1 MSKMTIVTRRA
12 KVVAGLVFAAAF
24 VTVAAPAAF
33 AQGQPHPAASTAV
46 PEPRILVIDRA
57 GVLRGS
63 KVGQDLNHQ
72 AEGYIVQMNNELKGD
87 AQSLQKE
94 KAALE
99 QQIAIL
105 APDVKNQKIKAF
117 QTKAQAFQQ
126 KAVARRMQIQYGVI
140 LARQQIDKA
149 LGPII
154 QGIMQERGANL
165 LLDRAA
171 IIYGTNG
178 SFDITLTA
186 IQRLDQ
192 KLPAV
197 KVQLVT
203 PPPQVAAQ
211 MQQQMQQGGQ

>member
-1 MSKMTIVTRRA
+1 MSNMTIINRRA
-12 KVVAGLVFAAAF
+12 RVFAGVVLAATF
-24 VTVAAPAAF
+24 VTFAAPAAF
-33 AQGQPHPAASTAV
+33 AQGQPHPAASGV
-46 PEPRILVIDRA
+46 PEPKILVIDRS

-63 KVGQDLNHQ
+63 KVGQDIAHQ
-72 AEGYIVQMNNELKGD
+72 VQGYTQSAESELRGE
-87 AQSLQKE
+87 AQGLQKE
-94 KAALE
+94 KSALE

-105 APDVKNQKIKAF
+105 APDVKNQKIRAF
-117 QTKAQAFQQ
+117 QAKQQAFQQ
-126 KAVARRMQIQYGVI
+126 KVQQRQQQIQYGVY

-178 SFDITLTA
+178 SFDITQAA

-192 KLPAV
+192 KLPTV

-203 PPPQVAAQ
+203 PPPGM
-211 MQQQMQQGGQ
+211 MQQQQPQQGQ

>member
-1 MSKMTIVTRRA
+1 MSKMTLFTRRT
-12 KVVAGLVFAAAF
+12 KVIAGSVLAAAF
-24 VTVAAPAAF
+24 VTLASPATF
-33 AQGQPHPAASTAV
+33 AQGQPHPAASGV
-46 PEPRILVIDRA
+46 PEPKILVIDRS

-63 KVGQDLNHQ
+63 KVGQDIAHQ
-72 AEGYIVQMNNELKGD
+72 VQGYTQSAEAELRGE
-87 AQSLQKE
+87 AQGLQKE

-105 APDVKNQKIKAF
+105 APDVKNQKIRAFTAKQAAF
-117 QTKAQAFQQ
+117 QAKVQTRQQ
-126 KAVARRMQIQYGVI
+126 QIQYGVY

-178 SFDITLTA
+178 SFDITQTA

-192 KLPAV
+192 KLPTV

-203 PPPQVAAQ
+203 PPPGA
-211 MQQQMQQGGQ
+211 MPQQQQQGG

>member
-1 MSKMTIVTRRA
+1 MSKMTLFTRRT
-12 KVVAGLVFAAAF
+12 KVIAGSVLAAAF
-24 VTVAAPAAF
+24 VTFASPATF
-33 AQGQPHPAASTAV
+33 AQGQPHPAASGV
-46 PEPRILVIDRA
+46 PEPKILVIDRS

-63 KVGQDLNHQ
+63 KVGQDIAHQ
-72 AEGYIVQMNNELKGD
+72 VQGYTQSAEAELRGE
-87 AQSLQKE
+87 AQGLQKE

-105 APDVKNQKIKAF
+105 APDVKNQKIRAFTAKQAAF
-117 QTKAQAFQQ
+117 QAKVQTRQQ
-126 KAVARRMQIQYGVI
+126 QIQYGVY

-178 SFDITLTA
+178 SFDITQTA

-192 KLPAV
+192 KLPTV
-197 KVQLVT
+197 KVQLVA
-203 PPPQVAAQ
+203 PPPGA
-211 MQQQMQQGGQ
+211 MPQQQQQGG

>member
-1 MSKMTIVTRRA
+1 MSKMTIIARQA
-12 KVVAGLVFAAAF
+12 KVIAGLAFAAAF
-24 VTVAAPAAF
+24 VTLAAPATF
-33 AQGQPHPAASTAV
+33 AQGQPHPAAASGV
-46 PEPRILVIDRA
+46 PEPKILVIDRS

-63 KVGQDLNHQ
+63 KVGQDIAHQ
-72 AEGYIVQMNNELKGD
+72 VQGYTQSAESELRGE
-87 AQSLQKE
+87 AQGLQKE

-105 APDVKNQKIKAF
+105 APDVKNQKIRAF
-117 QTKAQAFQQ
+117 QAKQTAFQQ
-126 KAVARRMQIQYGVI
+126 KVQVRQQQIQYGVY

-192 KLPAV
+192 KLPSV

-203 PPPQVAAQ
+203 PPPGA
-211 MQQQMQQGGQ
+211 MPQQQQQGGQ